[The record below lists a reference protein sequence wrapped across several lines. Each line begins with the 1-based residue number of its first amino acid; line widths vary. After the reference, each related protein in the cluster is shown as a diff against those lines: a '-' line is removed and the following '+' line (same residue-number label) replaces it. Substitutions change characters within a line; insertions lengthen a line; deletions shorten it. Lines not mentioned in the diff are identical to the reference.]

1 MEEKQFNR
9 LQLAADSGAIPYV
22 IRESERITHLIPDQT
37 SFEQECYQAI
47 GYALERYLDNS
58 REKKALIQRTIKQVK
73 ARVLKNRCSRDEV
86 AIEAIN
92 EEGTVWEPVDTLA
105 SVEDAV
111 LLKEKIALLAQN
123 DPRKQTVLSI
133 WNRGCT
139 NDLEISS
146 LLAKRFGGNP
156 ETHRKFIRRFKERC
170 QSQLT
175 A

>member
-22 IRESERITHLIPDQT
+22 VREAEKLAHLIPDFT

-47 GYALERYLDNS
+47 GYALERYVDNG

-73 ARVLKNRCSRDEV
+73 ARVLKNRRPRNEV

-105 SVEDAV
+105 SVEGEV
-111 LLKEKIALLAQN
+111 LLKEKAALLAQD
-123 DPRKQTVLSI
+123 DPRKTLI
-133 WNRGCT
+133 LDTWIRGCT
-139 NDLEISS
+139 NDTEIST
-146 LLAKRFGGNP
+146 LLAQRFGGNARS
-156 ETHRKFIRRFKERC
+156 HCKFIQRFRSNC
-170 QSQLT
+170 QRELT